1 MRGQDYESG
10 STKGKILEFIRN
22 NRNEWLSSDDIY
34 IPVKNEAEKR
44 RVIGWLK
51 RWEKMGIV
59 RKATVKEVVDAR
71 SFMVLFKPFFS
82 LYVSTTIYL
91 DFSGVP

>member
-1 MRGQDYESG
+1 VRGQDYESG

-59 RKATVKEVVDAR
+59 RKATVKEVVDAGGR
-71 SFMVLFKPFFS
+71 VNGPVHFS
-82 LYVSTTIYL
+82 SYMWKWEEGAEDV
-91 DFSGVP
+91 GE